1 MKKKTLVTIA
11 LSAAAATA
19 LPSMAWALS
28 AAEAVDVMARNQ
40 YVAPHDLQKQYGYWT
55 ASAVSSDGARATV
68 LVKDADG
75 SFTAVRRIDI
85 GGALPGVEQVTQRLR
100 AAGYATVYDVELDDG
115 FWEAKARQSTLQGE
129 KVEFVLHPAT
139 LEVLSQV
146 GRSGGTLNGQP
157 VPGADQVRQALQVAG
172 YTRIGDI
179 DYDDGFWEA
188 EATNAANQPVE
199 LRIEPTTGK
208 VLREKLDD

>member
-1 MKKKTLVTIA
+1 
-11 LSAAAATA
+11 
-19 LPSMAWALS
+19 MAWALS

>member
-1 MKKKTLVTIA
+1 MNKKTLVTIA

-100 AAGYATVYDVELDDG
+100 ATGYATVYDVELDDG

>member
-1 MKKKTLVTIA
+1 VNKKNLVTIA

-19 LPSMAWALS
+19 LPSMAWALG

-75 SFTAVRRIDI
+75 SFTAVRKSDI

-100 AAGYATVYDVELDDG
+100 AAGYAVVYDVELDDG

-157 VPGADQVRQALQVAG
+157 VLSADQVQQALQVAG
-172 YTRIGDI
+172 YTRIRDI

>member
-1 MKKKTLVTIA
+1 MKKMTTLTLA
-11 LSAAAATA
+11 LAAA
-19 LPSMAWALS
+19 LPSMAWALTAS
-28 AAEAVDVMARNQ
+28 EAVEVMARNQ

-55 ASAVSSDGARATV
+55 ATAVSNDGSRATV

-75 SFTAVRRIDI
+75 SFTAVRKSDI
-85 GGALPGVEQVTQRLR
+85 GGTLPGVDQVTQRLR
-100 AAGYATVYDVELDDG
+100 SAGYAVVYDVELDDG
-115 FWEAKARQSTLQGE
+115 FWEAKARQSVHQGE

-146 GRSGGTLNGQP
+146 GQAGGTLNGQP
-157 VPGADQVRQALQVAG
+157 VLSADQVRQALQVAG
-172 YTRIGDI
+172 YTRIRDI

-188 EATNAANQPVE
+188 EATNAANLPVE
-199 LRIEPTTGK
+199 LRVEPTTGK